1 MAYRPTAAV
10 AQASWCSSEESSR
23 NATSVS
29 SWPTVTA
36 LPPRR
41 AGMALARRVTAVTT
55 KATVATMSR
64 RSAPTTSYQANCPE
78 KATTPKA
85 EAMKSLSATGSST
98 TPSLDDPKRRAIGPS
113 SRSVTAATATI
124 PTRTQVSVTSG
135 NATARG
141 SRAAVSRS
149 AALQRVPGLTS
160 DPETAVAAESALG
173 AVMAQTYNPGP
184 TVRLFPSPGP
194 PHDPLG
200 PPGPP
205 EAAGRERLYPLGA
218 DRPVCGARVLQL
230 REPRAHEPRLQ
241 DLGRDRGG
249 MLAPHLRLSR
259 EIAHRLLELGRPDRL
274 PDEALQLLQHRRA
287 GFGLPLGGGRD

>member
-64 RSAPTTSYQANCPE
+64 SSTPTTSYQASCPE
-78 KATTPKA
+78 KAPTPKA

-98 TPSLDDPKRRAIGPS
+98 APSRDDPKRRAMGPS
-113 SRSVTAATATI
+113 RRSVAAATATI
-124 PTRTQVSVTSG
+124 PTRAQVSATRG

-149 AALQRVPGLTS
+149 AALQRAPGVTS
-160 DPETAVAAESALG
+160 DPETAAARAAESASG
-173 AVMAQTYNPGP
+173 AVMAQTYNAEP
-184 TVRLFPSPGP
+184 TLRLLPSPGP
-194 PHDPLG
+194 PHDPLH
-200 PPGPP
+200 PPGSP
-205 EAAGRERLYPLGA
+205 ETSGRERLHLLGA
-218 DRPVCGARVLQL
+218 DRPVCGARILQL
-230 REPRAHEPRLQ
+230 REPRTHEPRL
-241 DLGRDRGG
+241 
-249 MLAPHLRLSR
+249 
-259 EIAHRLLELGRPDRL
+259 
-274 PDEALQLLQHRRA
+274 
-287 GFGLPLGGGRD
+287 